1 MSNRPSAANEVTI
14 ERPVDEVFAF
24 FANPENDPRWRPGLV
39 KITHESGEGV
49 GARYAQELKG
59 PGGAP
64 IKTVT
69 EVVALDPPRR
79 IEFATVKGFVQPQG
93 RFLFTPAA
101 GGTTVRFELETELG
115 GLKGLLMGAMIQ
127 KTMASEVGNLARAK
141 DVLERE
147 TENAAS

>member
-1 MSNRPSAANEVTI
+1 MSNRPAAANEVTI

-39 KITHESGEGV
+39 KITHESGAGV
-49 GARYAQELKG
+49 GARYAQQLKS

-127 KTMASEVGNLARAK
+127 KTTAPEVGNVARAK